1 MHRTIIS
8 SVLLS
13 SLLLS
18 VAANASPPP
27 TSAPALRVSTG
38 VTPPQPLNSLS
49 LIAPAQFAGLS
60 VPIGTSIVVSFLV
73 DETGH
78 PRDIRIVKGYNVMWN
93 LRAAQAVQHLRY
105 LPARMDNQ
113 AIPMR
118 MELAIAVH
126 K

>member
-1 MHRTIIS
+1 MHRTITS

-13 SLLLS
+13 SLLLT

-27 TSAPALRVSTG
+27 APAPALRVSTG
-38 VTPPQPLNSLS
+38 VTPPQPLNSIS
-49 LIAPAQFAGLS
+49 LIAPAEFAGLS

-105 LPARMDNQ
+105 LPAQMDNQ

-118 MELAIAVH
+118 MDLAIAVH